1 MGAMVCILE
10 RANIINSAGSCLRD
24 LTKGTACGEFFL
36 GPMIMPALEAIAG
49 ESFRAR

>member
-36 GPMIMPALEAIAG
+36 GPMIMAALEATAG
-49 ESFRAR
+49 ETLRAG